1 MARINNIGLYHV
13 LAIGVGYW
21 CCSVAGIVQQ
31 VGYRRSAIAGIYK
44 SGLYSRLATDVV
56 QWCAFLHKTEHNN
69 ELQKTDC
76 SSVALF
82 SEHWHALGHNKEEN
96 NEL

>member
-1 MARINNIGLYHV
+1 MCWLLV
-13 LAIGVGYW
+13 LAIGV
-21 CCSVAGIVQQ
+21 VQWRALCNR
-31 VGYRRSAIAGIYK
+31 YRRSAIAGIYK